1 MFLSDDFEII
11 KINKN
16 YVYIKILYSENEN
29 TEKYY
34 KLEKNVSDY
43 DLIRNFNDGYLFDEN
58 NNECAYITVN
68 VNIIN
73 SNMVM
78 KILEKN

>member
-29 TEKYY
+29 YY
-34 KLEKNVSDY
+34 KLEKNVSNY

-78 KILEKN
+78 KILEKK

>member
-68 VNIIN
+68 FI
-73 SNMVM
+73 MVM
-78 KILEKN
+78 KV